1 MTTSP
6 SALRTE
12 KARPWPG
19 LLLVALVTVPVVVGA
34 RWWGPSLSPLLVAI
48 LLGVVLRNLIRLPD
62 AIEPGLQFA
71 AKRLLRA
78 GVVLLGL
85 QLSLR
90 QVIAMGPGVIVL
102 VMVVVAAGV
111 TVTLWLGGRLGIRFE
126 QRLLIACGFSICG
139 ASAVAAAEGVV
150 DAEDEEVVTAVALVV
165 VFGTVTIPIVPLV
178 GTVLGLSDHQQGV
191 FAGAAIHEV
200 AQVVAAGAAVGGTAL
215 TVAVVVKLAR
225 VLMLAPVLAVLSA
238 RRRAVQRT
246 GSHEGRTEG
255 RRPPIVP
262 LFVVG
267 FLAAATLRTAEVLPA
282 PVLAAG
288 QTLQTVLL
296 TAAMFALGCGV
307 RINRLRRVGWR
318 PILLAAM
325 STVLVSGI
333 ALGGAV
339 TVG

>member
-1 MTTSP
+1 M
-6 SALRTE
+6 
-12 KARPWPG
+12 
-19 LLLVALVTVPVVVGA
+19 PVVVGS
-34 RWWGPSLSPLLVAI
+34 RLWGPSLSPLLVAI
-48 LLGVVLRNLIRLPD
+48 LLGVLARNLFRLP
-62 AIEPGLQFA
+62 AVLEPGVDFA

-90 QVIAMGPGVIVL
+90 EVIAMGPGVIVL
-102 VMVVVAAGV
+102 VMVVVTAGV

-165 VFGTVTIPIVPLV
+165 IFGTVMIPIVPLV

-191 FAGAAIHEV
+191 LAGAAIHEV
-200 AQVVAAGAAVGGTAL
+200 AQVVAAGAAAGGTAL

-225 VLMLAPVLAVLSA
+225 VLMLAPVLAVLAA
-238 RRRAVQRT
+238 RRRA
-246 GSHEGRTEG
+246 SARTERHAADTDN

-262 LFVVG
+262 LFVVWFG
-267 FLAAATLRTAEVLPA
+267 AAALMRTVEVLPA
-282 PVLAAG
+282 PVLVMG
-288 QTLQTVLL
+288 QILQTVLL

-307 RINRLRRVGWR
+307 RINRLRQVGWR

-325 STVLVSGI
+325 STLLVSGI